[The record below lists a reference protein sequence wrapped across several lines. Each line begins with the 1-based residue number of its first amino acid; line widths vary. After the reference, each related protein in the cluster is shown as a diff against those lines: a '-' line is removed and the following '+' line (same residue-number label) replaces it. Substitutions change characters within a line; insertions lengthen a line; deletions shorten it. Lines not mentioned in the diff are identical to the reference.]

1 MGISLVMKLDIII
14 FCISLIS
21 FVCCGNRISIQTQ
34 YMLREVDTLLLQFI
48 PVHCLDF
55 GVESTIVSFLSGDLK
70 ISLRHRES
78 S

>member
-1 MGISLVMKLDIII
+1 MGISLVMK
-14 FCISLIS
+14 FCISLI
-21 FVCCGNRISIQTQ
+21 FFRMLWNRISIQTQ

-55 GVESTIVSFLSGDLK
+55 GVESTIVTFLSGDLK
-70 ISLRHRES
+70 ISLWHRES